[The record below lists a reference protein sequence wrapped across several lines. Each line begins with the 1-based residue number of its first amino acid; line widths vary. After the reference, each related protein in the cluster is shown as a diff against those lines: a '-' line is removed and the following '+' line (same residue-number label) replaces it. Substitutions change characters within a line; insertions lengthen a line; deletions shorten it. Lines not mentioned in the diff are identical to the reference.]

1 MTKPTEKGACAM
13 VRELDV
19 VANWWRWWRN
29 RLAQSGSES
38 GAVTTEYVI
47 LVALLAA
54 AAIAAA
60 GIIAAKIIGKAN
72 GIPL

>member
-1 MTKPTEKGACAM
+1 ML
-13 VRELDV
+13 RELDV
-19 VANWWRWWRN
+19 IANWWRSWRD
-29 RLAQSGSES
+29 RLAQSGPES

-60 GIIAAKIIGKAN
+60 AIIAAKIISKADS
-72 GIPL
+72 IPL